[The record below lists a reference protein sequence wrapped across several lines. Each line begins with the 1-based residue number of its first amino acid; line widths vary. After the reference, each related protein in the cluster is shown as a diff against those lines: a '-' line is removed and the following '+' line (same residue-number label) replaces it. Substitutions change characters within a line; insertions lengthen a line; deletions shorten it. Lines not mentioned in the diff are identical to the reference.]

1 MEQTNETPRRPGRPR
16 AENLFPTEWEKII
29 LEAGEKGLHITQFLV
44 ELGITHE
51 THSQLIKRNK
61 KYSEAVERYK
71 ILCENYWYNQ
81 MHEQMR
87 ENGGAGYNSRLWSLI
102 MRNKFGE
109 RWSESQKVDVT
120 SQGNSIQS
128 NPIQIEIVR
137 KAINENTE
145 ENTETNGEV

>member
-1 MEQTNETPRRPGRPR
+1 MENNEIKRGVGRPR
-16 AENLFPTEWEKII
+16 SENLFPTEWENII
-29 LEAGEKGLHITQFLV
+29 IDAGKKGLHITQFLI
-44 ELGITHE
+44 ELGITFE
-51 THSQLIKRNK
+51 THSQLCKRNK
-61 KYSEAVERYK
+61 RYSDAVDRYK

-81 MHEQMR
+81 MHEQMQ

-109 RWSESQKVDVT
+109 RWSEASKVDVT
-120 SQGNSIQS
+120 SQGNSIQT

-137 KAINENTE
+137 KAINEIIE